1 MGQRTTHRGTW
12 SVDDRLAA
20 PLHYLPVE
28 VPAGAAALRVM
39 LSCPTDSG
47 AVLDL
52 GCLGPDGFRGWSGGA
67 RDTFVVSEQAATP
80 GYLAGPV
87 TAGLWQVM
95 IGLHQVPVEGVPF
108 TVTAEVVDAAG
119 GALGRLLA
127 MGGAVTPAS
136 GAVVTGATPAGVAA
150 GAAGGLVT
158 APLPPAPAGRRA
170 RRALPAPDGLAWLAG
185 DLHAH
190 TVHSDGVMSA
200 AELAVHAV
208 DRGLDFVAV
217 TDHNTVSQHACL
229 GPLSARYGV
238 TLLPGQEVTTAQ
250 GHAGVLG
257 ETGWID
263 FREPAAAWL
272 TAAESAGGL
281 MSVNHPFAGPV
292 SWLHPMPRRPPL
304 LEVWHWSWLDQAWT
318 TPFSWWQAWDPGAIP
333 VGGSDW
339 HRPGSDAPLGTPA
352 TWVLAAN
359 PSVAGILAGLRAGR
373 VAISGSRD
381 GPVLLRDSGELVAA
395 GADGLVLAGPD
406 GPYRRVAGELARMPG
421 APGYHRLL
429 TPGGATVA
437 LTP

>member
-1 MGQRTTHRGTW
+1 MGAMGARTTHRGTW

-20 PLHYLPVE
+20 LWHYLPVE
-28 VPAGAAALRVM
+28 VPAGAAALRVR
-39 LSCPTDSG
+39 LSYPKASG

-67 RDTFVVSEQAATP
+67 RDSFALAEAGATP

-87 TAGLWQVM
+87 TAGLWQVV
-95 IGLHQVPVEGVPF
+95 IGLHLVPAEGVPF
-108 TVTAEVVDAAG
+108 TVTAEALGASGGTVG
-119 GALGRLLA
+119 GA
-127 MGGAVTPAS
+127 
-136 GAVVTGATPAGVAA
+136 
-150 GAAGGLVT
+150 LVT
-158 APLPPAPAGRRA
+158 APLPPAPASRPA

-190 TVHSDGVMSA
+190 TVHSDGVLSV
-200 AELAVHAV
+200 AELAVYAA

-217 TDHNTVSQHACL
+217 TDHNTVSHHASL

-238 TLLPGQEVTTAQ
+238 TLLPGQEVTTPL

-257 ETGWID
+257 DVGWID
-263 FREPAAAWL
+263 FRSPAADWL

-281 MSVNHPFAGPV
+281 MSVNHPFGGAY

-304 LEVWHWSWLDQAWT
+304 LEVWHWSWLDKAWT
-318 TPFSWWQAWDPGAIP
+318 TPFSWWHAWDPAAIP

-339 HRPGSDAPLGTPA
+339 HRPGSDAPLGTPT
-352 TWVLAAN
+352 TWVLAAD
-359 PSVAGILAGLRAGR
+359 SSAAGILAGLRAGR
-373 VAISGSRD
+373 VAISGTRD
-381 GPVLLRDSGELVAA
+381 GPVLLRESGSLVAV

-406 GPYRRVAGELARMPG
+406 GPYRRVAGDLARMPG

-429 TPGGATVA
+429 TLAGATVA
-437 LTP
+437 FTP

>member
-12 SVDDRLAA
+12 SVGDRLAA
-20 PLHYLPVE
+20 PWHYLPVE
-28 VPAGAAALRVM
+28 VPAGTAALRVT
-39 LSCPTDSG
+39 LSYPRAGGT
-47 AVLDL
+47 VLDL

-67 RDTFVVSEQAATP
+67 RDSFALSELGATP

-95 IGLHQVPVEGVPF
+95 IGLHLVPDDGVPF
-108 TVTAEVVDAAG
+108 TVTAEALGASG
-119 GALGRLLA
+119 GALTRALIEA
-127 MGGAVTPAS
+127 GAVAPAS
-136 GAVVTGATPAGVAA
+136 GAALSGGGTGVGALATEPLPAG
-150 GAAGGLVT
+150 
-158 APLPPAPAGRRA
+158 PAQRPA
-170 RRALPAPDGLAWLAG
+170 RRPLPAPDGLTWLAG

-190 TVHSDGVMSA
+190 TVHSDGVMSV
-200 AELAVHAV
+200 AELAAHAA

-217 TDHNTVSQHACL
+217 TDHNTVSHHACL
-229 GPLSARYGV
+229 RPLSARYGV
-238 TLLPGQEVTTAQ
+238 TLLPGQEVTTTL

-272 TAAESAGGL
+272 DAAESAGGL
-281 MSVNHPFAGPV
+281 MSVNHPFGGAA

-304 LEVWHWSWLDQAWT
+304 LEVWHWSWLDPVWT
-318 TPFSWWQAWDPGAIP
+318 TPFSWWQAWDPAAIP

-339 HRPGSDAPLGTPA
+339 HRPGSDAPLGTPV
-352 TWVLAAN
+352 TWVLAAD
-359 PSVAGILAGLRAGR
+359 PSVAGVLAGLRAGR

-381 GPVLLRDSGELVAA
+381 GPVLLRDGGSLVAA
-395 GADGLVLAGPD
+395 GADGLVLTGPD
-406 GPYRRVAGELARMPG
+406 GPYRRVAGDLARMPG

-429 TPGGATVA
+429 TLAGATVA